1 MGAYSSES
9 EIDDLP
15 GSKLTLPSDYQ
26 DKKKDTQV
34 AIRLHELGPR
44 LQLRLIKIEEGLC
57 RGNVV
62 FHAHQSKTAKEIKK
76 QLDSLKDKRELK
88 AKRKAIQEENV
99 RKKAEKKGV
108 KDDYAFEKG
117 ENGEKVGEGVGDA
130 EANVDEDQQ
139 QKSVQFNAGKKR
151 TFGETGIQSRT
162 GSFTRGTSSRGGSKR
177 GAFRGGSEIKR

>member
-1 MGAYSSES
+1 VPNLAKYKSIQDFILRNVKKQTGSSTADSMGAYSSES

-62 FHAHQSKTAKEIKK
+62 FHAH
-76 QLDSLKDKRELK
+76 
-88 AKRKAIQEENV
+88 
-99 RKKAEKKGV
+99 
-108 KDDYAFEKG
+108 
-117 ENGEKVGEGVGDA
+117 
-130 EANVDEDQQ
+130 
-139 QKSVQFNAGKKR
+139 
-151 TFGETGIQSRT
+151 
-162 GSFTRGTSSRGGSKR
+162 
-177 GAFRGGSEIKR
+177 

>member
-15 GSKLTLPSDYQ
+15 GSKVTLPEDYQ

-44 LQLRLIKIEEGLC
+44 LQLRLIKIQEGFC

-62 FHAHQSKTAKEIKK
+62 FHAHQTKTAKEVKQ
-76 QLDSLKDKRELK
+76 QLDSLKSQRELK

-99 RKKAEKKGV
+99 RKKQEKKNKGV
-108 KDDYAFEKG
+108 KFADDYAFEKDDDG
-117 ENGEKVGEGVGDA
+117 KAGDGAEGGDSDVGDA
-130 EANVDEDQQ
+130 EANVDEDRPSRGGARSGGPGP
-139 QKSVQFNAGKKR
+139 KAGQKR
-151 TFGETGIQSRT
+151 TFGQ
-162 GSFTRGTSSRGGSKR
+162 
-177 GAFRGGSEIKR
+177 

>member
-62 FHAHQSKTAKEIKK
+62 FHAH
-76 QLDSLKDKRELK
+76 
-88 AKRKAIQEENV
+88 
-99 RKKAEKKGV
+99 
-108 KDDYAFEKG
+108 
-117 ENGEKVGEGVGDA
+117 
-130 EANVDEDQQ
+130 
-139 QKSVQFNAGKKR
+139 
-151 TFGETGIQSRT
+151 
-162 GSFTRGTSSRGGSKR
+162 
-177 GAFRGGSEIKR
+177 

>member
-15 GSKLTLPSDYQ
+15 GSKVTLPEDYQ

-44 LQLRLIKIEEGLC
+44 LQLRLVKIEEGFC

-62 FHAHQSKTAKEIKK
+62 FHANKTKTPKEVKQ
-76 QLDSLKDKRELK
+76 QLDSLKNQRELK
-88 AKRKAIQEENV
+88 AKRKETQDENV

-108 KDDYAFEKG
+108 KFGDKAADGDNKYAFEKDD
-117 ENGEKVGEGVGDA
+117 ENDVKEQDGGDISQA

-139 QKSVQFNAGKKR
+139 PRAGATYAGKKR
-151 TFGETGIQSRT
+151 PFM
-162 GSFTRGTSSRGGSKR
+162 
-177 GAFRGGSEIKR
+177 A